1 MPPTYKIFIAT
12 VGLFA
17 AATATANDVLPT
29 QVASTLQRFKLPPA
43 TLSVTIKDLES
54 GEVVLDIRGDEPRN
68 PASTMKLVTGLA
80 SLERLG
86 PAYRWKTRLF
96 ADGVTD
102 DGRVDGNVVLVG
114 GGDPYLVEER
124 LYRWIRDLRVRGLE
138 SVSGD
143 LVIDDSLFET
153 PPEDRGA
160 FDNEPFRVYNAL
172 PSAVLANF
180 NAVRFLFSPAE
191 NALVKVLADPN
202 LDELRVRNN
211 LRSIDGR
218 CRGYR
223 RGIAASEHPDVDIVF
238 SGRFPNRCRRYG
250 FTRSVMPPWR
260 YAGSLFRWV
269 FESIG
274 GTIDGR
280 IVRGSVSEN
289 AELIGEFESL
299 SLAEIV
305 RLMNKHSSNLIARQL
320 LLTMAVEAGASPA
333 NESAGVA
340 EIAHWLDEA
349 DFEWPEFVMENGAG
363 RSRVARITTQHLV
376 ELIDYGWRSRVMPEF
391 VASMA
396 LYGADGTLAERED
409 FPSLRGRA
417 HLKTGSLDHVTALA
431 GVFHA
436 ANGRRF
442 ALAIAQNAENAHRG
456 GGQAVQDR
464 LLEWLSSQNPPP
476 SAR

>member
-1 MPPTYKIFIAT
+1 MPSTLKACITAIALFST
-12 VGLFA
+12 VSA
-17 AATATANDVLPT
+17 AASDVLPA
-29 QVASTLQRFKLPPA
+29 QVVETLQRFQLPAA
-43 TLSVTIKDLES
+43 TLSVTVKDLNT
-54 GEVVLDIRGDEPRN
+54 GEVVLNVRGDRPRN

-80 SLERLG
+80 ALERLG
-86 PAYRWKTRLF
+86 PSYRWKTRLF
-96 ADGVTD
+96 TDGAEE
-102 DGRVDGNVVLVG
+102 DGRVDGNLVLVG

-124 LYRWIRDLRVRGLE
+124 LYRWIRDLRLSGLV

-143 LVIDDSLFET
+143 LIIDDTLFET
-153 PPEDRGA
+153 PSEDRAA

-191 NALVKVLADPN
+191 DALVTVLADPD
-202 LDELRVRNN
+202 LAELRVRNN

-223 RGIAASEHPDVDIVF
+223 RGIAAHEHPDVDIVF
-238 SGRFPNRCRRYG
+238 DGRFPNRCRRYG
-250 FTRSVMPPWR
+250 MTRSVMAPWR
-260 YAGSLFRWV
+260 YTGSLFRWV
-269 FESIG
+269 FESAG
-274 GTIDGR
+274 GTIAGR
-280 IVRGSVSEN
+280 VARGSISDT

-320 LLTMAVEAGASPA
+320 LLTMAAEADAAPA
-333 NESAGVA
+333 DEPAGVA
-340 EIAHWLDEA
+340 EVKRWLAAAGFD
-349 DFEWPEFVMENGAG
+349 WPEFVMENGAG
-363 RSRVARITTQHLV
+363 RSRIARISTEHLV

-396 LYGADGTLAERED
+396 LYGADGTLSERED
-409 FPSLRGRA
+409 FPALRGRA

-442 ALAIAQNAENAHRG
+442 ALAIAQNAQNAHRG
-456 GGQAVQDR
+456 GGQAVQDQ

-476 SAR
+476 TAR